1 MNPESLGSSRDH
13 LLSPLSLQSPSC
25 PDSYYSQ
32 LRADKDGA
40 QFLRVGAQSL
50 WQDQRL
56 LLCAWLSQL
65 RMDIHWLPGYHS
77 VQGRGERQRVGRR
90 QGLGSV
96 HDRAAVPGHWLSTLG
111 RCSHLDGV
119 LFCRTPW
126 GEGSLTACNPT
137 GA

>member
-32 LRADKDGA
+32 LRADKVGA

-65 RMDIHWLPGYHS
+65 GMDIHWLPGYHS

-96 HDRAAVPGHWLSTLG
+96 HDRAAVPGHWLRTLG